1 MKVRKVI
8 GPDNISME
16 IWKSLGEEG
25 LEWLTNFFNVI
36 FESTTMPQESRQSIL
51 IPLYKSKGDAQD
63 SDNYRGLSYL
73 VIQ

>member
-1 MKVRKVI
+1 MKVGKVI

-51 IPLYKSKGDAQD
+51 IPLYKSKWDTQD
-63 SDNYRGLSYL
+63 CNNYIGLSCS
-73 VIQ
+73 VKQ